1 MFQIQ
6 IVEHVLKRPGRFL
19 HSPLCVLRVFQMI
32 QEQLCDESTLDD
44 VTAPT
49 EFVDSCCN
57 GRVDSNGE
65 VN

>member
-6 IVEHVLKRPGRFL
+6 IVEHVFKRPGRF
-19 HSPLCVLRVFQMI
+19 HPSPLHVLRVFQVI
-32 QEQLCDESTLDD
+32 QEQLCDESTLND

-49 EFVDSCCN
+49 EFVDSSRN
-57 GRVDSNGE
+57 GRVDSDGE